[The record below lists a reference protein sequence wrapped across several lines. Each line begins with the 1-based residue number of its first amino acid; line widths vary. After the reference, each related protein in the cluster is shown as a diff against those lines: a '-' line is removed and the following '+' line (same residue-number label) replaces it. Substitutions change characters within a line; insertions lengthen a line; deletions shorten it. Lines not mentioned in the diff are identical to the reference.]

1 MTYTVVS
8 VVGEDM
14 SALYNGIREFPTKR
28 VILVTSEDK
37 HQLAEKAKKE
47 LDKFKI
53 PVLIK
58 RMNEDTWEGIFEAVK
73 DIKELEGDKELIIN
87 AASGDN
93 GANKCAICSAA
104 FVNGLKAFT
113 VTGNDVMLMPIMKF
127 SYYRLLTEKKM
138 DIIKYLFKN
147 SNCCSSLDDLSK
159 KLGLSLPLLS
169 YHING
174 NLKSE
179 GLKEMGLVTTEEN
192 KGRTSVKLTLLGRLL
207 VKGYVK

>member
-1 MTYTVVS
+1 MAYTVVS

-14 SALYNGIREFPTKR
+14 GSLFNGIREFPTRR
-28 VILVTSEDK
+28 VILVTPEERIL
-37 HQLAEKAKKE
+37 LAEKTKKE
-47 LDKFKI
+47 LDRFKI
-53 PVLIK
+53 PVIIK
-58 RMNEDTWEGIFEAVK
+58 KMSEDTWEGIFEAIK
-73 DIKELEGDKELIIN
+73 DIKEIEGEKELIIN
-87 AASGDN
+87 AASGES
-93 GANKCAICSAA
+93 GSNKCAICSAA

-113 VTGNDVMLMPIMKF
+113 VTGDDVMLMPIMKF

-138 DIIKYLFKN
+138 DIIKYLHKN
-147 SNCCSSLDDLSK
+147 NGCCSSLDDLSK

-179 GLKEMGLVTTEEN
+179 GLKEMGLVTTEDN